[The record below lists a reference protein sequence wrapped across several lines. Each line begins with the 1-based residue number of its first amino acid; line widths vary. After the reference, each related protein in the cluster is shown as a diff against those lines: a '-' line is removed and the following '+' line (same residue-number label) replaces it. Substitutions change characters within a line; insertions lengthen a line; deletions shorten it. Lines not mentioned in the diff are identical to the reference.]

1 MWKILLVLL
10 VGLGVALYVP
20 ESRAVVVE
28 HVRPVINPF
37 HQWRTEQEMSQIV
50 GDLEARRDLAG
61 ELPRGDDAFQA
72 WLERRYP
79 REDSHVD
86 AWGSTYRL
94 EVARDSFHV
103 VSAGSDVQFGTDRDL
118 RLSGVNPGR

>member
-28 HVRPVINPF
+28 HARPLINPF

-50 GDLEARRDLAG
+50 NDLESQRGLTG
-61 ELPRGDDAFQA
+61 ELPRGDDDFGA
-72 WLERRYP
+72 WLVQRYP
-79 REDSHVD
+79 QEDSRMD
-86 AWGSTYRL
+86 AWGQRYRL
-94 EVARDSFHV
+94 EVQRDSFHV
-103 VSAGSDVQFGTDRDL
+103 VSAGPDGQFGTDRDL
-118 RLSGVNPGR
+118 RLGGVNPGR